1 MHRNI
6 TSALVKW
13 LKNSVKMCLLLTI
26 LRLESFV
33 EPGVRDLQNELFF

>member
-6 TSALVKW
+6 INALVKW

-26 LRLESFV
+26 LRLVSFV
-33 EPGVRDLQNELFF
+33 EPARDLENEVFF